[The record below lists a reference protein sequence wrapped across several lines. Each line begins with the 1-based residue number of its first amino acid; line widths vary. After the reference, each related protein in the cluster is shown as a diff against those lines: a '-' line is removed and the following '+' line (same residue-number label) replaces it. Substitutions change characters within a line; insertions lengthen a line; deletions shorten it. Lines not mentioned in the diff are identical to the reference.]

1 MMKPH
6 SSYIFELS
14 AALTMPRI
22 EIVAPAA
29 SQDAERGW
37 KWIITAKN
45 VAKSALKNVEWLS
58 AKSADMK

>member
-1 MMKPH
+1 
-6 SSYIFELS
+6 
-14 AALTMPRI
+14 MPRT
-22 EIVAPAA
+22 EIVACTA

>member
-6 SSYIFELS
+6 SSNIYELLV
-14 AALTMPRI
+14 ALTMPRT
-22 EIVAPAA
+22 EIVAYTA